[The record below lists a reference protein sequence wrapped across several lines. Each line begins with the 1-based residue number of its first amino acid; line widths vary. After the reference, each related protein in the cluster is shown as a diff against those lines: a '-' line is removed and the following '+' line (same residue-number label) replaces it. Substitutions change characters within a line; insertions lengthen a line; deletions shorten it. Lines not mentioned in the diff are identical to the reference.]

1 MLPRG
6 REAETILKRSKEKSS
21 NIVRITVSI
30 PRSYT
35 ELMDMLVDQKFYHSR
50 SEVVQ
55 TALRELLM
63 REAGP
68 NGELIV
74 RLRKNAVPVDSKY
87 LSE

>member
-1 MLPRG
+1 MTMVRG

-30 PRSYT
+30 PRSYA

-68 NGELIV
+68 NGESIV
-74 RLRKNAVPVDSKY
+74 RLRKNAASC
-87 LSE
+87 

>member
-1 MLPRG
+1 
-6 REAETILKRSKEKSS
+6 LKTSKEKSS

-30 PRSYT
+30 PRSYA

-63 REAGP
+63 REAGL
-68 NGELIV
+68 NGESIV
-74 RLRKNAVPVDSKY
+74 RLRKNVVSVDSKF